1 MKAVGVIG
9 PDFQPRLFDVNE
21 PIPARDGVVV
31 EVMASSINEFDW
43 AAARGH
49 YARQEDRLAPLLL
62 GRDFVGRV
70 AAAGEDVNYIDVG
83 MYVAGAMAPQASTQ
97 TGTFTDKVTV
107 SAELVAPVPDGI
119 DLAHAAGVGLAAI
132 SALDAVVALGIEGPE
147 IVLVHGPVSGAGGF
161 ALQLAKARGAVVA
174 ALTVPEHADLAWK
187 LGADVVVPAGANPKR
202 AMESVPSL
210 FGHGVDSAIH
220 VAGNLAVAAEIVR
233 PGGKFT
239 SVCTATTSVRHV
251 HSAFVP
257 AAVAPNGHKLADL
270 LFKVAAQRLRSQ
282 VDATVSFDQIG
293 DAVSSRNDDSG
304 RIVVVR

>member
-9 PDFQPRLFDVNE
+9 PDFELRLFDVDE

-31 EVMASSINEFDW
+31 EVMASSVNEFDW

-70 AAAGEDVNYIDVG
+70 AALGEEVNYIDVG

-132 SALDAVVALGIEGPE
+132 SALDAVAALGIKGPE
-147 IVLVHGPVSGAGGF
+147 IVLIHGPVSG
-161 ALQLAKARGAVVA
+161 
-174 ALTVPEHADLAWK
+174 
-187 LGADVVVPAGANPKR
+187 PAG
-202 AMESVPSL
+202 SPS
-210 FGHGVDSAIH
+210 SWRRH
-220 VAGNLAVAAEIVR
+220 VA
-233 PGGKFT
+233 P
-239 SVCTATTSVRHV
+239 
-251 HSAFVP
+251 
-257 AAVAPNGHKLADL
+257 
-270 LFKVAAQRLRSQ
+270 
-282 VDATVSFDQIG
+282 
-293 DAVSSRNDDSG
+293 SSPR
-304 RIVVVR
+304 